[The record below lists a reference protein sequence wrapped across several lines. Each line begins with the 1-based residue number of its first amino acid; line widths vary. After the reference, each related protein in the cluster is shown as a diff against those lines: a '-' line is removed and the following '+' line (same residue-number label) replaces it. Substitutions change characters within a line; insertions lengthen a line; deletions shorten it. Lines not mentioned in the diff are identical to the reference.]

1 MSSHLEISACDYHHE
16 WFSFLW
22 QKMSFFSV
30 VNEEWMKSYT
40 RRNYN
45 EALNLFDIV
54 EPFAD
59 ISDNHENQGFKSKTF
74 NKVSLYGGVL
84 QTKQFLFI

>member
-1 MSSHLEISACDYHHE
+1 
-16 WFSFLW
+16 
-22 QKMSFFSV
+22 
-30 VNEEWMKSYT
+30 MKSYT

-54 EPFAD
+54 EPFA
-59 ISDNHENQGFKSKTF
+59 DNHENQGFKSKTF